1 MSQVGGVG
9 WDVLSR
15 GFLRIE
21 VFHQKTACTRAM
33 SSPNLHV
40 AARRILVFLYFPIKS
55 QSHLTL
61 THTLSLSLS
70 LSNQNLYPSFIFF
83 HSSPSIRESH
93 NLYSEITHFPH
104 FLILGSLFLSSLNFH
119 HCFMIPT

>member
-70 LSNQNLYPSFIFF
+70 LSLKSKSLSLIYFLSLI
-83 HSSPSIRESH
+83 SIDQRISQ
-93 NLYSEITHFPH
+93 
-104 FLILGSLFLSSLNFH
+104 SLF
-119 HCFMIPT
+119 